1 MNSDLLAAYPVQLVI
16 PVAWGEMDAMGHVNN
31 TVYLRYFESVRMHYF
46 ERVGLMAHLRDHNVG
61 PILAETR
68 CRFRLPL
75 DYPDQVT
82 AGARVTRIEA
92 DRFLMAYA
100 VVSHQHGKLAAE
112 GDGLIVSYDY
122 AAGRKTPLPE
132 PIAAAIRALEGL
144 APGG

>member
-1 MNSDLLAAYPVQLVI
+1 
-16 PVAWGEMDAMGHVNN
+16 
-31 TVYLRYFESVRMHYF
+31 MHYF
-46 ERVGLMAHLRDHNVG
+46 ERVGLMAHLRDHQVG

-82 AGARVTRIEA
+82 AGARVTRLEA

-100 VVSHQHGKLAAE
+100 VVSHRHGKLAAE

-122 AAGRKTPLPE
+122 AAGRKAPLPE
-132 PIAAAIRALEGL
+132 PIAAAIRTLE
-144 APGG
+144 AH